1 MENCL
6 LFKLNMFFY
15 FILYLSSSR
24 SIIYVHGCTRL
35 LANTHLD
42 NTVQKV
48 LDISANFHSHSSLT
62 FKYTHF
68 SIGFTKLNWPSFVFG
83 KKEKGSKI
91 SISLD
96 PTNDYSQAKAETKKN
111 QENST
116 IAFDIDDSRA

>member
-1 MENCL
+1 MCMDALDCWE
-6 LFKLNMFFY
+6 
-15 FILYLSSSR
+15 
-24 SIIYVHGCTRL
+24 
-35 LANTHLD
+35 THLD
-42 NTVQKV
+42 DTVQKV
-48 LDISANFHSHSSLT
+48 LHISANLHSHSSLT

-68 SIGFTKLNWPSFVFG
+68 FIGFTKLNWPSFVFG